1 MSQRLI
7 VELSDEV
14 YSVIQRQAAEANI
27 SPAQVASVSLERYYQ
42 EEHGTPRKARRRSSS
57 NKKYKAELQVAREQF
72 ERHFGS
78 VDLGYPTG
86 AGNEEI
92 DADIASEYAD
102 MPGKA

>member
-7 VELSDEV
+7 VEVSDKV
-14 YSVIQRQAAEANI
+14 YSIIERQAAEGNI
-27 SPAQVASVSLERYYQ
+27 SPAQVASVSLERFYQ
-42 EEHGTPRKARRRSSS
+42 EQHGTPPKARRRSSNRRS
-57 NKKYKAELQVAREQF
+57 KAELQVAREQF

-92 DADIASEYAD
+92 DADLAREYAD
-102 MPGKA
+102 MHGKA